1 MSESDS
7 AAKRE
12 SAQNN
17 REMKKL
23 LRELRSENDRRER
36 ADREAAK
43 LREDMEA
50 ELPPLVVQPQSV
62 KAYRPPKRV
71 SVKKIFARA
80 TAMTA
85 AAALVVTGLY
95 LAPREQMPVST
106 VEARESFGG
115 IKQVVEEHD
124 EDNPFVILDIV
135 PGKAYADVNGK
146 KYDFSLG
153 TIGYLAPGSPRSSR
167 ISHASSRGMTRRAS
181 ISILT
186 ERH

>member
-1 MSESDS
+1 
-7 AAKRE
+7 
-12 SAQNN
+12 
-17 REMKKL
+17 
-23 LRELRSENDRRER
+23 
-36 ADREAAK
+36 
-43 LREDMEA
+43 
-50 ELPPLVVQPQSV
+50 
-62 KAYRPPKRV
+62 
-71 SVKKIFARA
+71 
-80 TAMTA
+80 MTA

-135 PGKAYADVNGK
+135 PGKAYADVMVRNMI
-146 KYDFSLG
+146 SRW
-153 TIGYLAPGSPRSSR
+153 APSVILRRGSPRSSR

>member
-1 MSESDS
+1 MGKNEWKSLIKRNNDKTPINPIALFFAFILGAAAAFAAFWRIRVSKNKREAGVSESDS

-71 SVKKIFARA
+71 SVKR
-80 TAMTA
+80 
-85 AAALVVTGLY
+85 
-95 LAPREQMPVST
+95 
-106 VEARESFGG
+106 
-115 IKQVVEEHD
+115 
-124 EDNPFVILDIV
+124 
-135 PGKAYADVNGK
+135 
-146 KYDFSLG
+146 FS
-153 TIGYLAPGSPRSSR
+153 RV
-167 ISHASSRGMTRRAS
+167 RR
-181 ISILT
+181 
-186 ERH
+186 R